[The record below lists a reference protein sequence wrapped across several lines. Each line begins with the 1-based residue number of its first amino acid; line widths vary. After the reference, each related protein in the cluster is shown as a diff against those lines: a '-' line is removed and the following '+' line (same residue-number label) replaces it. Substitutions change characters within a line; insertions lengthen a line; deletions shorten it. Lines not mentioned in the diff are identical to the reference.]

1 MKSDFTIIE
10 NTSKAQDDYGH
21 CYGSNT
27 LRISKE
33 DIAALLN
40 R

>member
-1 MKSDFTIIE
+1 MKSDFAIIE
-10 NTSKAQDDYGH
+10 STRKAQDDYGH
-21 CYGSNT
+21 CYGSGT